1 MTAKRENIRVAEND
15 WKAIPGIKIT
25 IEIKLN
31 EKFKHQRRHESVL
44 ERDAQNSTEG
54 LRETRRNQRGESC
67 PWGMGT
73 RAATLETVWK
83 VLRRLNV
90 AGPRDLTAVLP
101 RHSLRRNEGT

>member
-25 IEIKLN
+25 IEIRNSMRSLN
-31 EKFKHQRRHESVL
+31 TRGDTRVCWRGMHRTPQRGS
-44 ERDAQNSTEG
+44 ER
-54 LRETRRNQRGESC
+54 RRNQRGESC

-90 AGPRDLTAVLP
+90 AFPRDPATVLLGI
-101 RHSLRRNEGT
+101 HSGETKA